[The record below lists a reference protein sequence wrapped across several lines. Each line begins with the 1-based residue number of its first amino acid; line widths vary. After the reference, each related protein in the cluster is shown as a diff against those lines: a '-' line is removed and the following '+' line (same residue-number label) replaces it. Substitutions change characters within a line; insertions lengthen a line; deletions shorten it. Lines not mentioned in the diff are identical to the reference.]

1 MYLRRST
8 TVKYMIATFF
18 GAVIYCEWYVY
29 LIQKQYWPELE
40 CDDQDTS
47 CIKILFIA
55 DPQIQGDEAVPPPL
69 SYLFNWDSDS
79 YLRST
84 FKVVVDYWSPEI
96 LVYLGDLMDE
106 GSIAT
111 MPQFH
116 GYVKRLAGIFEWDFP
131 AVRVWVPGDN
141 DIGGE
146 NEPIRRDKIEE
157 FEKVFEQPPIVE
169 YSNIS
174 FYKVNAITYKFPR
187 KDDEFPGNEKNFK
200 IAVSHYSVTDKSMF
214 AHQFSHSLILKVR
227 GGGGHIFPLWK
238 RLTFKRLILT
248 KRNLNVFFKDLSI
261 DTHHGYAVGVAE
273 WTDTTLNISFEQETL
288 YEVYVPTCSYR
299 MGTDYIGYGAAV
311 LENNQKNMRYT
322 VFWSPTRFPYLII
335 YLCMLVI
342 LLLYCLVFCV
352 ARLCHRKSATI
363 TKSADMSPLLQRI

>member
-8 TVKYMIATFF
+8 TVKYMIAAFF

-40 CDDQDTS
+40 CDDEDTS

-187 KDDEFPGNEKNFK
+187 KDDEFPGNENNFK
-200 IAVSHYSVTDKSMF
+200 IAVSHYSVTDKTMF
-214 AHQFSHSLILKVR
+214 AHQIMKAINPN
-227 GGGGHIFPLWK
+227 IFFCAHDHESKYVKQNKKLGQRQLVW
-238 RLTFKRLILT
+238 
-248 KRNLNVFFKDLSI
+248 LNGP
-261 DTHHGYAVGVAE
+261 TP
-273 WTDTTLNISFEQETL
+273 TLNISFEQETL